1 MESRPLRLVIA
12 GGGTGGHVLPAIA
25 VVDELRRR
33 TLPLDLLW
41 IGSRD
46 GIERER
52 ASQADIPFRAI
63 QTGKLRRYFSVQ
75 TVTDA
80 VRLPVGTGQAW
91 RILRS
96 YRPEV
101 VFSTGGFVSV
111 PTVAAA
117 ARIAPILT
125 HEQTA
130 VVGLANRINARFA
143 DVFAVSHDQTAAAAG
158 AVHSQVVVTGNPVR
172 ATMAG
177 GNAAAG
183 RTFCGFTEDLPI
195 LLVTGGVRGSTP
207 LNDRIAALLPRL
219 LETCQVIHQTG
230 PASAN
235 GDAEKLKAV
244 QQSWPDELKRH
255 YRVVDV
261 IGKEMADVMAAATL
275 VISRSGAGTV
285 TEIASYG
292 PPAILIPLPGA
303 GGDEQTCNARV
314 LSDIDAAVL
323 IPQAD
328 ATPERLGQ
336 EIMALLADSDRRS
349 RMTAAARTRSHH
361 DAAARVADELLRL
374 AGRPPGGAR

>member
-1 MESRPLRLVIA
+1 LESRPLRLVIA

-33 TLPLDLLW
+33 GLDLDLLW

-46 GIERER
+46 GVERER
-52 ASQADIPFRAI
+52 ADRAGIPFRTV
-63 QTGKLRRYFSVQ
+63 QTGKLRRYFALE

-80 VRLPVGTGQAW
+80 ARLPVGTVQAW

-143 DVFAVSHDQTAAAAG
+143 DVLAVSHHQTQDAATAL
-158 AVHSQVVVTGNPVR
+158 HRRVVLTGNPVR
-172 ATMAG
+172 ASMAG

-183 RTFCGFTEDLPI
+183 RARYGFADDLPV
-195 LLVTGGVRGSTP
+195 LLVTGGVRGSSP
-207 LNDRIAALLPRL
+207 LNDRISALLPDL
-219 LETCQVIHQTG
+219 LTACQIVHQTG
-230 PASAN
+230 PSSAH
-235 GDAEKLKAV
+235 GDAEKLREAQKT
-244 QQSWPDELKRH
+244 WPDDLKHR
-255 YRVVDV
+255 YRVVEV
-261 IGKEMADVMAAATL
+261 IGEEMADVMAAATL
-275 VISRSGAGTV
+275 VVSRSGAGTV
-285 TEIASYG
+285 AELASYG
-292 PPAILIPLPGA
+292 PPGILIPLPGA
-303 GGDEQTCNARV
+303 GGDEQTRNARV

-323 IPQAD
+323 IPQTD

-336 EIMALLADSDRRS
+336 EIRALLADGERRS

-361 DAAARVADELLRL
+361 AAASRVADELLRL
-374 AGRPPGGAR
+374 AGR